1 MRREKAMKK
10 TTVTVRH
17 IDHGS
22 DIEPPAVR
30 VLPLHRVFLSR
41 RHVYLKNLQVPK
53 RDCSPQSAFYMPWNI
68 DFKNKSN
75 LPNADPGKTTL
86 LKSNNL
92 IVLHPTPMAV
102 FTQVSEHDARA
113 LLADYALGDFR
124 ALKGIAAGIE
134 NSNFFLITSQGEY
147 VLTVFEVLKAEQL
160 SFYIELMNHLAEKA
174 IPVPQPQTRLD
185 GKRLSSMH
193 GKPAAIVSKLAGSF
207 EAKPSTKHCAIA
219 GATLAHAH
227 LAGQDFGIAQPNL
240 RGLPWWEQTTPKV
253 LLFLDAPL
261 AQLLQEALAE
271 QSGLALT
278 PDYLSLPRGPS
289 HCDLFRDNVLF
300 DGTYDAPIMGGFI
313 DFYFAGVDS
322 WIFDVAVSV
331 NDWCIEHANGK
342 FQPELLESWLNAY
355 AKIRPFTAAERR
367 VWPAMLRAAALRFWI
382 SRLYDFHLP
391 RPAQTLKPHDP
402 SHFERILIERTT
414 GAITALPKEY

>member
-1 MRREKAMKK
+1 M
-10 TTVTVRH
+10 
-17 IDHGS
+17 
-22 DIEPPAVR
+22 
-30 VLPLHRVFLSR
+30 
-41 RHVYLKNLQVPK
+41 
-53 RDCSPQSAFYMPWNI
+53 
-68 DFKNKSN
+68 
-75 LPNADPGKTTL
+75 

-92 IVLHPTPMAV
+92 IVLHPTSMAV

-113 LLADYALGDFR
+113 LLAGYALGDFR

-134 NSNFFLITSQGEY
+134 NSNFFLTTTQGEY

-160 SFYIELMNHLAEKA
+160 PFYIELMNHLAEKA

-185 GKRLSSMH
+185 GKRLSTMH

-207 EAKPSTKHCAIA
+207 EAKPSVTHCAIT
-219 GATLAHAH
+219 GATLARAH

-240 RGLPWWEQTTPKV
+240 RGLPWWEQTTPTV
-253 LLFLDAPL
+253 LPFLDVPL
-261 AQLLQEALAE
+261 AQLLQQSLAE
-271 QSGLALT
+271 QRALALT

-300 DGTYDAPIMGGFI
+300 DGTHDAPIMGGFI

-331 NDWCIEHANGK
+331 NDWCIEHVNGTL
-342 FQPELLESWLNAY
+342 QPELVESWLNAY
-355 AKIRPFTAAERR
+355 AQIRPFTAAERR
-367 VWPAMLRAAALRFWI
+367 VWPAMLRGAALRFWI
-382 SRLYDFHLP
+382 SRLYDFYLP

-402 SHFERILIERTT
+402 GHFERILKERTT